1 MALKGQE
8 DPRWLVAS
16 REDGRNVNNWHWT
29 ETDFTG
35 WCKNRLQELLV
46 GLPLES
52 SSISGKIESVN
63 LTGEVSANTRKQKL
77 IFFYE
82 MECTV
87 KWEASL
93 KDKDAS
99 AHGSV
104 NIPYIS
110 EENDYD
116 DFEIKMA
123 VDSDDKNSHLIKEN
137 VKQIITP
144 ILKAK
149 IPQMLTELR
158 EVGANKT
165 LLPSKGGVGAATTQG
180 LKLDGKPITPET
192 SPSPPKQTTESPV
205 TSPAAP
211 KASTPTSTTPTTST
225 APAASTATKKP
236 SKTVSFT
243 TKEKFVCHAA
253 DIFMCLVDP
262 NRVKAYAGSDAVVSN
277 EVGGK
282 FKLFGGYVEGENVE
296 VNFPKKLVQ
305 KWRFNKWAEGHYS
318 TVMIEFEES
327 GGKTHLTLTQTGIPE
342 DDKEHTESGW
352 DTNFWSRIKGIFGYG
367 AMF

>member
-1 MALKGQE
+1 MAKKGEE
-8 DPRWLVAS
+8 DPRWLVTS

-52 SSISGKIESVN
+52 STISGKIDSVS
-63 LTGEVSANTRKQKL
+63 LSGEVSANTRKQKL

-82 MECTV
+82 MESTI
-87 KWEASL
+87 KWQASL
-93 KDKDAS
+93 KDKDAT
-99 AHGSV
+99 AHGAV

-116 DFEIKMA
+116 EFEIRIT
-123 VDSDDKNSHLIKEN
+123 VDSDDKNSHLIKES
-137 VKQIITP
+137 VKQVITP

-158 EVGANKT
+158 EVGASKT
-165 LLPSKGGVGAATTQG
+165 LLPSKGGVGAQTTPG
-180 LKLDGKPITPET
+180 LKVDSPQT
-192 SPSPPKQTTESPV
+192 SPAETKQSTPV
-205 TSPAAP
+205 TSPPAP
-211 KASTPTSTTPTTST
+211 KATTSSTPSTTTP
-225 APAASTATKKP
+225 APAPSTTTTTKKAA
-236 SKTVSFT
+236 KTVSFT
-243 TKEKFVCHAA
+243 LKEKFVCSAA
-253 DIFMCLVDP
+253 DLFMCLVDP
-262 NRVKAYAGSDAVVSN
+262 NRVKAYAGSDAVVSKD
-277 EVGGK
+277 VGGA
-282 FKLFGGYVEGENVE
+282 FKLFGGYVEGENLE
-296 VNFPKKLVQ
+296 VDFPKKLVQ
-305 KWRFNKWAEGHYS
+305 KWRFNKWPQGHYS
-318 TVMIEFEES
+318 TVTISFEES
-327 GGKTHLTLTQTGIPE
+327 GGKTHLTLTQTGVPE